1 MPASSQ
7 GAAAAGSRGETVRAV
22 MRTIWRAV
30 LILEKVVGWIEMDGR
45 EMSQ

>member
-1 MPASSQ
+1 
-7 GAAAAGSRGETVRAV
+7 